1 MSNLTYVYQKNE
13 SEIKLLDTL
22 NYTLD
27 EFKSNPQGCF
37 PSWDTATMIASEV
50 KYEYPV
56 LDSKTKELREKTKYE
71 KYKSG
76 EYELQQ
82 NEVEFKEDIL
92 VLNPGQ
98 YIKDNEVVTVPK
110 PEGTKIEWDW
120 NLHEW
125 QEKATTLEVVQA
137 QYREYEDMDTPSTLE
152 EMKQQDPAMA
162 EEYIRM
168 MIELRGLI
176 YTLST
181 SEAQPVGY
189 SALPIPVPSQ
199 ALKNFKNKFKKI

>member
-1 MSNLTYVYQKNE
+1 MSNFTHIYKKNE

-162 EEYIRM
+162 TEYINM

-176 YTLST
+176 YTLSA

-189 SALPIPVPSQ
+189 SALPIPLPSQ